1 MQYRCWISNYKFHIK
16 KSYTLAKKYLSK
28 FKWCLYPLAKESDLN
43 DLFWIYLFCPDLA
56 SKLLLWLSSV
66 LKEMAKFMIIYEI
79 IVLFIYL
86 SCLYLP
92 VIYVIIWAK
101 STQYRGDPVWGTFAK
116 LYVILSAA
124 SSNVAYIFIGRGV
137 I

>member
-1 MQYRCWISNYKFHIK
+1 M
-16 KSYTLAKKYLSK
+16 
-28 FKWCLYPLAKESDLN
+28 
-43 DLFWIYLFCPDLA
+43 YLFCPDLA
-56 SKLLLWLSSV
+56 SKLLLWLSSA
-66 LKEMAKFMIIYEI
+66 LKEMAKFMILYEI

-92 VIYVIIWAK
+92 VIYVIIWMK

-124 SSNVAYIFIGRGV
+124 SSNVAYIFIGQGV